1 MADPLN
7 VDEVARQ
14 VAEQVGLSI
23 SEAIQKVLTT
33 QSNVQGNNQT
43 STQDRMG
50 DIGGTERLEKDN
62 MNESGIIFANQ
73 KRTADAYQNQE
84 LADAKSKDAIGLQAL
99 QNAITTADMMAKRT
113 ISGFEFA
120 DNKKWNINETDF
132 IASNTLRSA
141 VPQDAIA
148 AMVVKAVNDALAKKE

>member
-1 MADPLN
+1 MAEPLN

-14 VAEQVGLSI
+14 VAEQAGLAI
-23 SEAIQKVLTT
+23 SEAIQKLLTT
-33 QSNVQGNNQT
+33 HSATQGNSQT

-50 DIGGTERLEKDN
+50 DIGGTERLEKGSMDN
-62 MNESGIIFANQ
+62 SEISYLNA
-73 KRTADAYQNQE
+73 KRTYDTYQNQD
-84 LADAKSKDAIGLQAL
+84 LADAKSKDAVALQAL
-99 QNAITTADMMAKRT
+99 QNAVENANMLAKRT

-148 AMVVKAVNDALAKKE
+148 AMVAKAVSDALSKKE